1 MNTML
6 IQSLSARL
14 TAPSYSF
21 LPILAIVLF
30 ACYIVAVILLHV
42 LERNTNPI
50 RYSLSHYASTPHG
63 RMAKIQLILRAVGY
77 ISLGVYL
84 YLNYSFLQAG
94 GLLLVAAAAA
104 GLLGAIFSIDENH
117 HPFQASDYLHIAFA
131 AVHFFLLVTAM
142 STITTNLA
150 FEGLLSRG
158 NLAQLMV
165 TLAYDSLI
173 VFAICF
179 FIPPLR
185 RVAGLMERIFMAS
198 TLAWFFLITIQF
210 L

>member
-1 MNTML
+1 MNTIL
-6 IQSLSARL
+6 VQSLPDRL
-14 TAPSYSF
+14 TALSYSF
-21 LPILAIVLF
+21 LPILAIALF
-30 ACYIVAVILLHV
+30 ACYTVAVILLHI

-63 RMAKIQLILRAVGY
+63 RMAKIQLILKSVGY
-77 ISLGVYL
+77 ISLGVYF

-94 GLLLVAAAAA
+94 GLLLVTAAAA

-142 STITTNLA
+142 SMITTSLA
-150 FEGLLSRG
+150 LDGRLSQA
-158 NLAQLMV
+158 NLAQFMV

-173 VFAICF
+173 AFALCF
-179 FIPPLR
+179 LIPLLR

-198 TLAWFFLITIQF
+198 TLAWLFLITIQF